1 MVGCPCALEH
11 ILRHVGISC
20 YAKAVHFTYK
30 LFYMSKPQPNES
42 LLPKVREILEKVKPE
57 NPSVF
62 VNITSHLSKDLGL
75 DSLDIVE
82 FVLLLEWN
90 FKISITD
97 HEAENLS
104 TVAQAIHLIHRKKK
118 EA

>member
-1 MVGCPCALEH
+1 MN
-11 ILRHVGISC
+11 
-20 YAKAVHFTYK
+20 
-30 LFYMSKPQPNES
+30 KPRPKES
-42 LLPKVREILEKVKPE
+42 LLPKVKGILEKVKPE

-62 VNITSHLSKDLGL
+62 VKITSHLSKDLGL

-104 TVAQAIHLIHRKKK
+104 TVAQAIELIQTKK
-118 EA
+118 ELE